1 MAAHHTPSNE
11 PSESGVPDH
20 AEVAFHPPVLL
31 GLALVLGF
39 VLRWAAPLRWLPS
52 SLSQWLGPLLTSL
65 AFFVFFW
72 AVFIMLRKNVSI
84 PTHTATAALVL
95 HGPYR
100 FSRNPIYLAMVVLQV
115 SIGVWANSLWF
126 LGLAAVSAVL
136 LQWGVIARE
145 ERYLTRKFGEVYTAY
160 TAQVRRWL

>member
-1 MAAHHTPSNE
+1 MAARHTPSNA
-11 PSESGVPDH
+11 PLESGGPDH

-39 VLRWAAPLRWLPS
+39 ALRWLTPLHWLPS
-52 SLSQWLGPLLTSL
+52 SLAQWLGPLLTAL
-65 AFFVFFW
+65 AFVLFLW
-72 AVFIMLRKNVSI
+72 AVITMLRQHISI
-84 PTHTATAALVL
+84 PTHTPTAAVVS

-100 FSRNPIYLAMVVLQV
+100 FSRNPIYLSMVALQV

-160 TAQVRRWL
+160 TAHVRRWL